1 MNKNNICKLFLG
13 SVLIAMLLGGAA
25 RLMNNRMDAEV
36 AKSES
41 ITTVAE
47 NVPEPVETNDEVYT
61 AINDINECVFSR
73 V

>member
-1 MNKNNICKLFLG
+1 MNKNNSCKLFLG

-47 NVPEPVETNDEVYT
+47 NVPEPVETNDDGYT
-61 AINDINECVFSR
+61 AINEINEYLLAR